1 MCLGDEVMLDS
12 LPYSVRG
19 ANKEKKKLFSWD
31 KKGRQT
37 FLNSTCVVD

>member
-19 ANKEKKKLFSWD
+19 ANKEKKLFSWD
-31 KKGRQT
+31 KNGRQT
-37 FLNSTCVVD
+37 YLNSAFIVD